1 MPHESVT
8 VSSVASATRW
18 RATATKIT
26 SIRKTTVVSK
36 AARLP
41 TTRVMREGSL
51 DVPFD
56 PRRRMKSDA
65 RRVRKVS
72 AAAGDNQ

>member
-1 MPHESVT
+1 M
-8 VSSVASATRW
+8 
-18 RATATKIT
+18 
-26 SIRKTTVVSK
+26 SK

>member
-1 MPHESVT
+1 MNT
-8 VSSVASATRW
+8 V
-18 RATATKIT
+18 
-26 SIRKTTVVSK
+26 
-36 AARLP
+36 ARLP
-41 TTRVMREGSL
+41 TTRVMREGTL

-65 RRVRKVS
+65 RKVRKVS